1 MSQPPTRRLARDAS
15 GISAL
20 EFALVAPVL
29 LAVIMGG
36 FDLAYEAY
44 VKSVVSG
51 ELIRAGRENSLER
64 AASAPERAIID
75 ERIRRAIQTV
85 VPRARVQTP
94 RRMSFASYTQVRS
107 PAEPDANNNG
117 VCEAGE
123 TYQDLNR
130 NGRWDSNSGTE
141 DGSGAKDVLVYTIT
155 LDYDR
160 LLPVATI
167 VGMSPVVHMAV
178 STNVRIQP
186 YDIHSAAPIR
196 NCA

>member
-1 MSQPPTRRLARDAS
+1 MTAVLRRRLGEDRR

-20 EFALVAPVL
+20 EFALVSPVL
-29 LAVIMGG
+29 LAIIMGG
-36 FDLAYEAY
+36 FDLAYQAY

-64 AASAPERAIID
+64 AASTQQRAVID
-75 ERIRRAIQTV
+75 ERIRQSIQTV
-85 VPRARVQTP
+85 VPRARVHPP
-94 RRMSFASYTQVRS
+94 RRTAFSSYAQIKS

-117 VCEAGE
+117 VCEPGE

-130 NGRWDSNSGTE
+130 NGRWDESSGVE
-141 DGSGAKDVLVYTIT
+141 DGSGAKDVLVYTVA

-160 LLPVATI
+160 LLPVATL
-167 VGMSPVVHMAV
+167 VGMSPVVHMAI
-178 STNVRIQP
+178 STHVRIQP
-186 YDIHSAAPIR
+186 YDIHSAPPIL